1 MRTSQNQHDTLCVPP
16 KISMIRCAYLPES
29 AWYVCVPPRIS
40 LVRLRTTQNQHGT
53 HSVPY
58 GLAFIAGG
66 ANKFACLLGYL
77 VHKVLRPAG
86 MANLAQNVRDGI
98 ANPAPLW
105 GAIKSVAG
113 VQGLPCDGASKQG
126 KPCTP
131 SVSPLREFPR
141 FRLCPIP
148 AYATIAH
155 GVPSRADFHAKA
167 QRKSLFFA
175 PLRALR
181 ETSFSR
187 KDGKTSCYTE
197 CFCLN

>member
-1 MRTSQNQHDTLCVPP
+1 
-16 KISMIRCAYLPES
+16 MIRCAYLPES

-131 SVSPLREFPR
+131 SVFSNAGR
-141 FRLCPIP
+141 FVCITFNRTPKGSLNIQPMHFWVKIIRYLLCLI
-148 AYATIAH
+148 
-155 GVPSRADFHAKA
+155 G
-167 QRKSLFFA
+167 L
-175 PLRALR
+175 
-181 ETSFSR
+181 
-187 KDGKTSCYTE
+187 
-197 CFCLN
+197 